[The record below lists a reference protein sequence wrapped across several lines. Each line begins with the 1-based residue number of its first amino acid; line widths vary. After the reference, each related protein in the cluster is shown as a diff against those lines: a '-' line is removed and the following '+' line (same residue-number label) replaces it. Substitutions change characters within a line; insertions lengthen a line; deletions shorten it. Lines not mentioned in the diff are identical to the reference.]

1 MNVWKKLVSC
11 VEQWLIGPLLDKA
24 YYLIQYCN
32 NFASENYY
40 IKEHSWNELIL
51 LLKKDF
57 TKLQSHFM
65 FQMLDWEQ
73 KGQLDVL
80 DFLNIAEALKLHYTL
95 KDADTAI
102 ENTEIGQFAR

>member
-1 MNVWKKLVSC
+1 
-11 VEQWLIGPLLDKA
+11 
-24 YYLIQYCN
+24 
-32 NFASENYY
+32 
-40 IKEHSWNELIL
+40 
-51 LLKKDF
+51 
-57 TKLQSHFM
+57 M

-102 ENTEIGQFAR
+102 ENTEIGQFARLAFFVCLCASVCLCLCVLSVLFVE

>member
-1 MNVWKKLVSC
+1 
-11 VEQWLIGPLLDKA
+11 
-24 YYLIQYCN
+24 
-32 NFASENYY
+32 
-40 IKEHSWNELIL
+40 
-51 LLKKDF
+51 
-57 TKLQSHFM
+57 M

>member
-1 MNVWKKLVSC
+1 MSPETLKTKKARDCHASATSLGWSHNN
-11 VEQWLIGPLLDKA
+11 I
-24 YYLIQYCN
+24 